1 MFRNA
6 EYVVALK
13 RLMKIRGTATLQEYQ
28 DAFHRLDTDKNG
40 YIEVSEVTQLLDDVY
55 DGKTP
60 QFEIA
65 AFMEFF
71 DQNNDGKISWKEFE
85 RGLGAA
91 LAAQTNRNRNL
102 LSASGDHHEDD
113 EDEDDDEDP
122 LAHLGEPEI
131 SGTIEIELEDGKSVE
146 IDAKEYIDNLKK
158 EAKALKDELARRQEN
173 PPSGSGISGSLVGP
187 QSANE
192 FSSITGYIASLQ
204 GNVKALTEG
213 ISPEIVE
220 TMKMLVDFVLE
231 GGESRKGK
239 DIPKEEIEMEIPG
252 SALQQLALWQ
262 LILGYRLR
270 EAEAKGD
277 YLKLLE

>member
-1 MFRNA
+1 
-6 EYVVALK
+6 
-13 RLMKIRGTATLQEYQ
+13 
-28 DAFHRLDTDKNG
+28 
-40 YIEVSEVTQLLDDVY
+40 VSEVTQLLDDVY

-71 DQNNDGKISWKEFE
+71 DQNNDGKISWQEFE

-91 LAAQTNRNRNL
+91 LAAQPTRNGNL
-102 LSASGDHHEDD
+102 LASSDD
-113 EDEDDDEDP
+113 DEDDDEDP

-146 IDAKEYIDNLKK
+146 IDAKEYIDSLKK
-158 EAKALKDELARRQEN
+158 EAKALKDELARQKGGA
-173 PPSGSGISGSLVGP
+173 PQGSSISGSLVGP